1 MSTQGRLQELGIEL
15 PAVSAPIAAYVST
28 RLMGNVLY
36 ISGQGPMTDGKVV
49 ARGKLGH
56 DVTVAQGIAAARLSA
71 INALA
76 AIAAAIGNL
85 DRVVQIAKLNGYV
98 NCTPDFEEQHL
109 VINGASE
116 LLVEVLGERG
126 RHARAAIG
134 TNALPLGMPVEIE
147 LVVEVSDGPAQRSV
161 K

>member
-1 MSTQGRLQELGIEL
+1 MSIKARLQELGIDL
-15 PAVSAPIAAYVST
+15 PTVSAPLAAYVPT
-28 RLMGNVLY
+28 RRMGNVLY
-36 ISGQGPMTDGKVV
+36 ISGQGPMIDGKVV
-49 ARGKLGH
+49 AHGKLGRN
-56 DVTVAQGIAAARLSA
+56 VTVEEGIAAARLSA

-76 AIAAAIGNL
+76 AIVSAVGDL
-85 DRVVQIAKLNGYV
+85 DRVTQIVKLNGYV
-98 NCTPDFEEQHL
+98 NCADDFEEQHL

-116 LLVEVLGERG
+116 LLVEVFGDRG

-147 LVVEVSDGPAQRSV
+147 LVVEVSDR

>member
-1 MSTQGRLQELGIEL
+1 MSTKARLQELGIDL
-15 PAVSAPIAAYVST
+15 PTVSAPLAAYVPT

-36 ISGQGPMTDGKVV
+36 ISGQGPMIDGKVV
-49 ARGKLGH
+49 AHGKLGRN
-56 DVTVAQGIAAARLSA
+56 VTVEEGIAAARLSA

-76 AIAAAIGNL
+76 AIVSAVGDL
-85 DRVVQIAKLNGYV
+85 DRVTQIVKLNGYV
-98 NCTPDFEEQHL
+98 NCADDFEEQHL

-116 LLVEVLGERG
+116 LLVEVFGDRG

-147 LVVEVSDGPAQRSV
+147 LVVEVSDR

>member
-1 MSTQGRLQELGIEL
+1 MSIKARLQELGIDL
-15 PAVSAPIAAYVST
+15 PTVSAPLAAYVPT
-28 RLMGNVLY
+28 RRMGNVLY
-36 ISGQGPMTDGKVV
+36 ISGQGPMIDGKVV
-49 ARGKLGH
+49 AHGKLGRN
-56 DVTVAQGIAAARLSA
+56 VTVEEGIAAARRSA

-76 AIAAAIGNL
+76 AIVSAVGDL
-85 DRVVQIAKLNGYV
+85 DRVTQIVKLNGYV
-98 NCTPDFEEQHL
+98 NCTDDFEEQHL

-116 LLVEVLGERG
+116 LLVEVFGDRG

-147 LVVEVSDGPAQRSV
+147 LVVEVSDR

>member
-1 MSTQGRLQELGIEL
+1 MSIKARLQELGIDL
-15 PAVSAPIAAYVST
+15 PTVSAPLAAYVPT
-28 RLMGNVLY
+28 RRMGNVLY
-36 ISGQGPMTDGKVV
+36 ISGQGPMIDGKVV
-49 ARGKLGH
+49 AHGKLGRN
-56 DVTVAQGIAAARLSA
+56 VTVEEGIAAARLSA

-76 AIAAAIGNL
+76 AIVSAVGDL
-85 DRVVQIAKLNGYV
+85 DRVTQIVKLNGYV
-98 NCTPDFEEQHL
+98 NCADDFEEQHL

-116 LLVEVLGERG
+116 LLVEVFGDRG

-147 LVVEVSDGPAQRSV
+147 LVVEVSDH

>member
-1 MSTQGRLQELGIEL
+1 MSIKARLQELGIDL
-15 PAVSAPIAAYVST
+15 PTVSAPLAAYVPT
-28 RLMGNVLY
+28 RQMGNVLY
-36 ISGQGPMTDGKVV
+36 ISGQGPMIDGKVV
-49 ARGKLGH
+49 AHGKLGRN
-56 DVTVAQGIAAARLSA
+56 VTVEEGIAAARRSA

-76 AIAAAIGNL
+76 AIVSAVGDL
-85 DRVVQIAKLNGYV
+85 DRVTQIVKLNGYV
-98 NCTPDFEEQHL
+98 NCTDDFEEQHL

-116 LLVEVLGERG
+116 LLVEVFGDRG

-147 LVVEVSDGPAQRSV
+147 LVVEVSDR